1 MNYYDFAIKNLKTA
15 QLHVEHNGDT
25 DEIAVACQQYFE
37 KAFRQLLLLRDGTI
51 YKSHKLSFLVNK
63 LSIPEFSVNENLLRM
78 IGEYYFD
85 KRYPNEAYIETS
97 KDEALRVYNLAIEL
111 KPIIESYINLY
122 SKSKENESVKRCNVF
137 DDV

>member
-37 KAFRQLLLLRDGTI
+37 KAFRQLLLLRDGTL
-51 YKSHKLSFLVNK
+51 YKSHKLSFLINK
-63 LSIPEFSVNENLLRM
+63 LAISEFSKNENSLRL

-85 KRYPNEAYIETS
+85 KRYPNEVYEETS
-97 KDEALRVYNLAIEL
+97 KDEALKAYNLAIEL
-111 KPIIESYINLY
+111 KPVIEYYLKEFNKSKDTP
-122 SKSKENESVKRCNVF
+122 SKSLNAF
-137 DDV
+137 DDI

>member
-37 KAFRQLLLLRDGTI
+37 KAFRQLLLLRDGAI
-51 YKSHKLSFLVNK
+51 YKTHKLSFLVNK

-111 KPIIESYINLY
+111 KPVIEYYLKEFNKSEDTS
-122 SKSKENESVKRCNVF
+122 SKRLNAF
-137 DDV
+137 DDI